1 MVNWT
6 VRFKNK
12 TWVIAFLSQIMIVA
26 QVLLE
31 GTNRLGITTIQLTQ
45 QVQNEVLIFANALFI
60 LLSMLG
66 IIQDPTTKGYSDS
79 EQALKYKEPH

>member
-1 MVNWT
+1 MFNWT

-31 GTNRLGITTIQLTQ
+31 GTNRLGITSIQLTQ

-66 IIQDPTTKGYSDS
+66 IIQDPTTKGFSDS

>member
-1 MVNWT
+1 MFNWT

-26 QVLLE
+26 QILLD
-31 GTNRLGITTIQLTQ
+31 GTNRLGLTSFELTQ

-60 LLSMLG
+60 ILSLLG
-66 IIQDPTTKGYSDS
+66 IVQDPTTKGYSDS
-79 EQALKYKEPH
+79 DNALTYKEPK

>member
-1 MVNWT
+1 MFNWT

-26 QVLLE
+26 QILLD
-31 GTNRLGITTIQLTQ
+31 GTNRLGLTSFQLTQ

-60 LLSMLG
+60 ILSLLG
-66 IIQDPTTKGYSDS
+66 IVQDPTTKGYSDS
-79 EQALKYKEPH
+79 DNALTYKEPK